1 MMFAF
6 KKPIRDPSENSL
18 MMCALAVTFF
28 NLLIG
33 AVSRIPT
40 EGVLLSVDAYMD
52 HDLFTVLVIGA
63 NVLVIGI
70 LVCKHLFIFNPTEA
84 FIGVSVIIA
93 VSRCDLEKCLTATIM
108 TQGQ

>member
-52 HDLFTVLVIGA
+52 NELFTVVVIGA
-63 NVLVIGI
+63 NVSVIGI
-70 LVCKHLFIFNPTEA
+70 LVCKYLFLSLFLILPRLLSGFQFSLQLA
-84 FIGVSVIIA
+84 GVT
-93 VSRCDLEKCLTATIM
+93 LENV
-108 TQGQ
+108 